1 MFGIRSEQAKLAGD
15 VLNKMNQGNYYDVC
29 HQANDSMFQSIL
41 ARLKGTV
48 DYQSASLYLMN
59 REKQQMISVAEQ
71 GDGINLINAINFPMG
86 FGLSAWIAEKKRVI
100 HLPDIHKG
108 TRHGHN
114 PIRSFVAVPII
125 YNDEV
130 IGVLNLAHIKPNAF
144 GPAEVKK
151 LQYLAQA
158 IAMRM
163 NDFTIAFY
171 TREEKA

>member
-15 VLNKMNQGNYYDVC
+15 VLNKMNQGLHYDLC
-29 HQANDSMFQSIL
+29 SQANNSMFQSIL
-41 ARLKGTV
+41 VRLKGTV

-59 REKQQMISVAEQ
+59 QEKQQMIAVAEE

-86 FGLSAWIAEKKRVI
+86 FGLSAWIAEKKRMI

-125 YNDEV
+125 FDNEV

-158 IAMRM
+158 MAIRM
-163 NDFTIAFY
+163 NDFTAAFY
-171 TREEKA
+171 TKEDKA